1 MLKEE
6 VEKLLDKA
14 TFKFASTMPKI
25 PHEYSHRSQWGNDKD
40 FCDVVQFIRDHGKKE
55 MFWKKEFT
63 YFYYNGYKYWT
74 MGNPLSY
81 TDKKKTFILNRAKV

>member
-14 TFKFASTMPKI
+14 TFKFAATMPKI
-25 PHEYSHRSQWGNDKD
+25 PHEYSHRSQWENDKD
-40 FCDVVQFIRDHGKKE
+40 FCDVVQFIRDHGQKE